1 MSSTEVELTNQAN
14 VEETQNVSKLLVDPE
29 TTIFIGNVAVEA
41 TEDDIKNI
49 FKGEFGEDLIIDIPE
64 TPRQK
69 PNGHVPQSKHAL
81 VQFPSKID
89 FETVKEKYD
98 LTQLKEREIHIKKA
112 RTSEELHSFAQRRFR
127 HRGNFRG
134 GSHRGNF
141 RGGSHRGNGR
151 GGHHRGNFR
160 GGHRRGGFRGNNS
173 QKKEKIPLDQME
185 RSKDT
190 LYVNNVPFNTT
201 KDVLAE
207 FFGTK
212 VENIVLPMK
221 KLRNFRSGKVYES
234 DTLNRGI
241 AFITFEDLDNQED
254 AIAKKVEEFNGKD
267 LGDRTITVDIAV
279 IKPENIEK
287 NESASES
294 EAEEATEEEEE
305 GNKQEA
311 WR

>member
-1 MSSTEVELTNQAN
+1 MSSTEAELSNQSNVEETQ
-14 VEETQNVSKLLVDPE
+14 EETQNVSKLLVDPE
-29 TTIFIGNVAVEA
+29 TTIFIGNVAIEA

-49 FKGEFGEDLIIDIPE
+49 FKEEFGEDLTIDIPE

-89 FETVKEKYD
+89 FDAIKEKYD
-98 LTQLKEREIHIKKA
+98 LTPLKEREIHIKKG

-141 RGGSHRGNGR
+141 RGGHHRGGFR
-151 GGHHRGNFR
+151 GGHHRG
-160 GGHRRGGFRGNNS
+160 GFRGDNS
-173 QKKEKIPLDQME
+173 HKKEKIPLDQME

-201 KDVLAE
+201 KDALAE

-212 VENIVLPMK
+212 VENVVLPMR
-221 KLRNFRSGKVYES
+221 KLRNFRSGKMYES
-234 DTLNRGI
+234 DKLNRGI
-241 AFITFEDLDNQED
+241 AFITFEGLNEQED
-254 AIAKKVEEFNGKD
+254 GISKKVEEFNGKS

-279 IKPENIEK
+279 IKPENTEEDASKSDVEK
-287 NESASES
+287 DAEGEVNK
-294 EAEEATEEEEE
+294 EEAW
-305 GNKQEA
+305 G
-311 WR
+311 